1 MVMKAVIAFW
11 LIGATDGHAKNF
23 SIHLAPGGRFSAT
36 PLYDVLSAEPS
47 LAAHQVGRRQMRL
60 AMAIGDRRRYRIDE
74 IAPRHFVQTAVRAGY
89 DEPSTR
95 EILAEVLA
103 TAEPAF
109 ERAVAAMPPDTPAA
123 LTDPISQAI
132 RERTGRIG
140 LM

>member
-1 MVMKAVIAFW
+1 
-11 LIGATDGHAKNF
+11 
-23 SIHLAPGGRFSAT
+23 
-36 PLYDVLSAEPS
+36 
-47 LAAHQVGRRQMRL
+47 
-60 AMAIGDRRRYRIDE
+60 MAIGDRRRYRIDE

-95 EILAEVLA
+95 EILAEVQA

-123 LTDPISQAI
+123 LTDPIGQAI
-132 RERTGRIG
+132 RERTERIG